1 MNLLSLAGPILTALL
16 AISGWI
22 FSISNETSLNTQRIE
37 ALESKTD
44 RSFEKLQQS
53 LKNLE
58 QNQRKD
64 MQEIRKELRYL
75 NSRIDTVI
83 EKKG

>member
-1 MNLLSLAGPILTALL
+1 MNYISLAGPILTAFL

-22 FSISNETSLNTQRIE
+22 FSISSATSLNTQRIE

-83 EKKG
+83 EKKV